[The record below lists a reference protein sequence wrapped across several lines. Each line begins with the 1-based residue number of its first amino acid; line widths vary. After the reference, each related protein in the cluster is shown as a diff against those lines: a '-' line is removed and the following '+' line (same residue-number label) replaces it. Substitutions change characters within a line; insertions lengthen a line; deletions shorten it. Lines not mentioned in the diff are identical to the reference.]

1 MMVVAL
7 RAAVGCVVVIVVYFV
22 KFGVVRRSVEQ
33 IVFGRANKRS
43 GCGGF
48 VVRSLVF
55 IIKRDRCK

>member
-1 MMVVAL
+1 MVVAL
-7 RAAVGCVVVIVVYFV
+7 RVAVGGVVVIVVYFV

-33 IVFGRANKRS
+33 IVFDRANKRS
-43 GCGGF
+43 GF